1 MRVASKQSQKV
12 YTLMAWVCNFVQCEL
27 TISLTPHADTRM
39 HACMHNLLK
48 LLHFILK
55 RLWLKQLVKMS
66 FQYIKVQLVLCSWLR
81 LTPIIYTYFLV
92 FFISS
97 KLYCHVRYNPYN
109 VGSVSFEIS
118 PDPFLSP
125 YCSERRSDALELPIL
140 FNGFSLHLERE
151 GGNGETKYACT
162 WSGCG

>member
-1 MRVASKQSQKV
+1 MYNVNSQFLSH
-12 YTLMAWVCNFVQCEL
+12 YMQTHM
-27 TISLTPHADTRM
+27 
-39 HACMHNLLK
+39 CMHNLLK

-55 RLWLKQLVKMS
+55 HLKQLVKMS
-66 FQYIKVQLVLCSWLR
+66 FQALCAYKGAAGVMQLAYAH
-81 LTPIIYTYFLV
+81 TYYTYFLV

-97 KLYCHVRYNPYN
+97 KLYCHVRYNPHN

-125 YCSERRSDALELPIL
+125 YCSERRSYALELPIL

-151 GGNGETKYACT
+151 GGEWRDKIYMYMG
-162 WSGCG
+162 GCG